1 MADMLSQI
9 TTCLGL
15 EAMQS
20 ILDGATLGATQR
32 AEGDDPA
39 TIDGDQEKEKKYESL
54 LGES

>member
-1 MADMLSQI
+1 MADTLSQI

-15 EAMQS
+15 EGMQS

-39 TIDGDQEKEKKYESL
+39 MVEDGQQKEKEV
-54 LGES
+54 